1 MLKLTYTEA
10 AFHLERL
17 THSPEQIV
25 ALRTTLAM
33 RVGESICIEPSSA
46 AFLLPCHLPAIALLE
61 ETVQNRNSDAIALCV
76 ADEDSIE
83 VSLTGTW
90 ISADY
95 AEDNGIFV
103 TILSD
108 RAERLLEQLWRQTYA
123 GASVRE

>member
-1 MLKLTYTEA
+1 MLKLIYTEA

-25 ALRTTLAM
+25 AQRATLAM

-46 AFLLPCHLPAIALLE
+46 AFLLPRNLPAIALLE

-76 ADEDSIE
+76 ADEDSLE

-95 AEDNGIFV
+95 AEDHGIFV
-103 TILSD
+103 TVLSD